1 MTKGK
6 VKKYGLFRRQISFY
20 VKNPLFCR
28 HVSIYYARR
37 FLGGPNFCTK
47 FDSLNH
53 LFKRR
58 ASYHFKA

>member
-28 HVSIYYARR
+28 HVSIYVSKR
-37 FLGGPNFCTK
+37 PNFCTK